1 MKKRLLSLLLA
12 AVLLVSLAPTASFA
26 EMMVYISAN
35 DKYYHSS
42 DCERLGGSG
51 GAVSVSMAF
60 EEGYTPCPDCGAKDP
75 RTAAKYAV
83 EGGSLLFDKE
93 SGEIIGCEGDILA
106 AAIPE
111 EIDGVKVSS
120 IGDWAFSGSESLV
133 YVSIPDTVT
142 SIGSY
147 AFSGCTA
154 LIGADIPK
162 TVSSI
167 GEGAFQY
174 CLCLESI
181 ALPEGLDKIAAFTF
195 ESCILL
201 TDISIPK
208 SVKSIGEGAFRYCS
222 GLGGIVIPDAV
233 STIGSEAFS
242 GCSTAAKLTLPASVK
257 TVGEGA
263 FDKCL
268 FSDGLYYG
276 GSLAQWRAISVAEGN
291 DALYD
296 AQLYLN
302 GAAHKHNYTK
312 KLVAKAS
319 CTSAGKTELSCECG
333 AGSVV
338 NEPAALGHDYKN
350 GVCTRCTAADPDY
363 KPPVK
368 VSFVDVPSTEYY
380 YKPVQ
385 WAVENGITDGIGNN
399 KFAPDGTCTRG
410 QVVTFLW
417 RAAGKP
423 TVSANVSFTD
433 VKADEYYYE
442 AVKWAVANGITQG
455 VGGNKFAPNDTCTRG
470 QVVTFLHRAAN
481 KPAASA
487 LSSFID
493 VPSGEYYYD
502 AVSWA
507 VGKGITQG
515 TGGNRFA
522 PDDICTRGQVVT
534 FLYRAQ

>member
-1 MKKRLLSLLLA
+1 MRKRLLSLLLA
-12 AVLLVSLAPTASFA
+12 AVLLVSLAPTAAFA

-35 DKYYHSS
+35 DNYYHSS
-42 DCERLGGSG
+42 GCEHLGGSG

-60 EEGYTPCPDCGAKDP
+60 EEGYTPCPDCGARDP

-93 SGEIIGCEGDILA
+93 SGEIIGCEGDIIA
-106 AAIPE
+106 AAIPG

-120 IGDWAFSGSESLV
+120 IGDWAFSGSESLL
-133 YVSIPDTVT
+133 YVSIPDTVST
-142 SIGSY
+142 IGSY

-162 TVSSI
+162 AVRSI

-174 CLCLESI
+174 CLSLESI
-181 ALPEGLDKIAAFTF
+181 ALPEGLGELGSFSF
-195 ESCILL
+195 ESCIRLGSV
-201 TDISIPK
+201 DIPK
-208 SVKSIGEGAFRYCS
+208 SVKAIGEGAFRYCS

-233 STIGSEAFS
+233 TSIGSEAFS
-242 GCSTAAKLTLPASVK
+242 GCSTAAKLTLPVSVK
-257 TVGEGA
+257 SVGEGA

-302 GAAHKHNYTK
+302 GTAHKHAYTK
-312 KLVAKAS
+312 KLVAEAS

-350 GVCTRCTAADPDY
+350 GVCTRCKAADPEY

-380 YKPVQ
+380 YKAVL
-385 WAVENGITDGIGNN
+385 WAVENGITEGVGGNRFDPN
-399 KFAPDGTCTRG
+399 GQCTRG

-433 VKADEYYYE
+433 VKTDAYYYE

-455 VGGNKFAPNDTCTRG
+455 TGGNKFSPDDTCTRGQVVTFLWRAANKPAASTVSSFTDVPSGEYYYDAVNWAVGKGITDGVGGNRFAPNDTCTRG
-470 QVVTFLHRAAN
+470 QVVTFLHRA
-481 KPAASA
+481 
-487 LSSFID
+487 
-493 VPSGEYYYD
+493 
-502 AVSWA
+502 
-507 VGKGITQG
+507 Q
-515 TGGNRFA
+515 
-522 PDDICTRGQVVT
+522 
-534 FLYRAQ
+534 